1 MKKLIL
7 LAVVLFSSFSLFA
20 EKKVAS
26 YTLLG
31 DEKDIEAYVN
41 KKGELCIFI
50 EVIGEYKSDRVMIN
64 VDGDKNIIAL
74 ASAWK
79 EVKEKYIEWLD
90 VAKKN
95 NVTDFNKEYPTTFPR
110 CQIWWTGT
118 KWRSTYTGNYLKA
131 RFMVLEDGSS
141 STACAGTAKD
151 YDNQYITQKWYQIF
165 QSPDEIQTLIDALD
179 PQQIRKV
186 LDGDTEADAL
196 FQ

>member
-7 LAVVLFSSFSLFA
+7 LALVLFSSISLFA

-26 YTLLG
+26 YTLFG
-31 DEKDIEAYVN
+31 EEKEIEAYVN

-50 EVIGEYKSDRVMIN
+50 EVLGEYKNDRVMIN
-64 VDGDKNIIAL
+64 VDGDKNITAL
-74 ASAWK
+74 ATAWK
-79 EVKEKYIEWLD
+79 EVKEKFIEWLD

-95 NVTDFNKEYPTTFPR
+95 NVTNFNKEYPTTFPR

-118 KWRSTYTGNYLKA
+118 KWRSTYTGSYLKP
-131 RFMVLEDGSS
+131 RFMVLEDGTS
-141 STACAGTAKD
+141 STTCGGTAKD

-186 LDGDTEADAL
+186 LDGDVEADAL